1 MGTTKQK
8 AGGRRP
14 KAILSTGVD
23 APMSAEQANVLRE
36 LALDALEPEAFSRV
50 LTQSEAAQRIAM
62 LKAKLKLMSHPPH
75 TV

>member
-1 MGTTKQK
+1 MGTKNPN

-14 KAILSTGVD
+14 DAALSTDAD
-23 APMSAEQANVLRE
+23 APMSADQARILRE
-36 LALDALEPEAFSRV
+36 LAKDALEPEAFSRK

-62 LKAKLKLMSHPPH
+62 LTAKLKLMSHPPH